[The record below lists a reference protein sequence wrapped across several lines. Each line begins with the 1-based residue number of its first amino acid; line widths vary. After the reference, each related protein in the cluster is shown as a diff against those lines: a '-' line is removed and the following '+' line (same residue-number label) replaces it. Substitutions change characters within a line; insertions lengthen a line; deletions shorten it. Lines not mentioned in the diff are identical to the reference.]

1 MYILDGTTAWFTTS
15 DTETT
20 SLSGNQTSESVQ
32 SSGGLQTESTIN
44 GSQSCKYDHH
54 MMVCLLH
61 INKKSIVYCTNHLL
75 D

>member
-15 DTETT
+15 ETETT

-61 INKKSIVYCTNHLL
+61 INKKSIVYCNNHLL